1 MGLVER
7 QAVLEDEREV
17 PPCSAEDRVLE
28 SLKKVLIV
36 EDEEDIVQL
45 LEYAF
50 RKHGFLP
57 LAAYD
62 GLAALDLIE
71 QERPALVLLDILLP
85 KIDGLE
91 VCRLMRG
98 HHDELIAATPVI
110 MLSAL
115 GSPEDREKGLRTGAN
130 AYMPKPYSV
139 REVVQVAKQLLAGD
153 ERDCTG

>member
-17 PPCSAEDRVLE
+17 PPCSAEDRVRE
-28 SLKKVLIV
+28 SPRKVLIV

-45 LEYAF
+45 LEYTF

-57 LAAYD
+57 LVAYD

-98 HHDELIAATPVI
+98 HHDKLIATTPVI

-115 GSPEDREKGLRTGAN
+115 ASPEDKEKGLRTGAN
-130 AYMPKPYSV
+130 AYMSKPYSV
-139 REVVQVAKQLLAGD
+139 KEVVQVAKQLLADG
-153 ERDCTG
+153 ERDGVE

>member
-1 MGLVER
+1 VGLVER
-7 QAVLEDEREV
+7 QATLEDDREV
-17 PPCSAEDRVLE
+17 SPCSTEDRVRE
-28 SLKKVLIV
+28 SFRKVLIV

-45 LEYAF
+45 LEYTF

-57 LAAYD
+57 LVAYD

-98 HHDELIAATPVI
+98 HHDKLIATTPVI

-115 GSPEDREKGLRTGAN
+115 ASPEDKEKGLRTGAN

-139 REVVQVAKQLLAGD
+139 KEVVQAAKQLLADG
-153 ERDCTG
+153 ERDGVG